1 MSDHSLT
8 AQGRLY
14 ESGRGVER
22 SIEAAAGAYR
32 KAADKGHAD
41 AQAMPLWKPID
52 APVHSLPSRSIC
64 LLHLFF
70 IAGKE
75 RLAV

>member
-22 SIEAAAGAYR
+22 SIEAAGGAYR

-41 AQAMPLWKPID
+41 AQAMPLEADRRP
-52 APVHSLPSRSIC
+52 HSLPSRSIC

>member
-1 MSDHSLT
+1 MSDRSLT

-41 AQAMPLWKPID
+41 AQAMPLEADRRPCAQLAEQK
-52 APVHSLPSRSIC
+52 HLP
-64 LLHLFF
+64 FAFVF